1 MEKPTDK
8 ARCVHCRSEVVVPG
22 SYAHGDHIK
31 CGACGMQHRVVR
43 GEVLRLVIADVAPL
57 KEMLRENEHHVETLQ
72 EQLHSAQASLGIGAN
87 GFGLGVVYLVYQVGL
102 KDATLSPTLFWQA
115 AGIALATGGLLELL
129 NWLFLAKRQRITQIS
144 EEITTLQA
152 EGRQL
157 EQKIREA
164 SRV

>member
-57 KEMLRENEHHVETLQ
+57 QEMLRENEHRVETLR
-72 EQLHSAQASLGIGAN
+72 EQLRTAQASLGIGAN

-102 KDATLSPTLFWQA
+102 KDVTLSPTLFWQA
-115 AGIALATGGLLELL
+115 TGIALATGGLLELL

-157 EQKIREA
+157 QQKIREA